1 VPASHASPGKVMA
14 THIGM
19 ERMSALAS
27 VPTKPA
33 DSLKDQNSSNR
44 KVPMI
49 FGPAFIAV
57 HRSRKPATDDGAPRR
72 GSRSHHG
79 ITAAV
84 IQTGHSSRHVEA
96 ILTDEEQRQSK
107 SICSPFLPVLSTRV
121 VAPGTGASWPQKP

>member
-57 HRSRKPATDDGAPRR
+57 HRSRKPATDDGAP
-72 GSRSHHG
+72 G
-79 ITAAV
+79 
-84 IQTGHSSRHVEA
+84 E
-96 ILTDEEQRQSK
+96 
-107 SICSPFLPVLSTRV
+107 V
-121 VAPGTGASWPQKP
+121 VARTTASLPRSFRPATPPATSKLF